1 MKKILVT
8 FNVKNIDTWFEGN
21 TLEKEWSQLGVEIE
35 FFRKRDA
42 KLIGFIA
49 DISDEDLFDSALKN
63 TTFLSTSFKSNGV
76 LMESLEIFELVK

>member
-8 FNVKNIDTWFEGN
+8 FNVKDMETFFEDN
-21 TLEKEWSQLGVEIE
+21 TLEEEWGQLGVGIE

-49 DISDEDLFDSALKN
+49 EISNEDLFDSALKN